1 MQISI
6 IHGIVSATTIF
17 ITYVFEYYR
26 DPSGSSR
33 GGGGRRCNCMARV
46 APTRHWPPVGFLAGA
61 AGAARDEAGRPGAS
75 VSDIQGRS
83 MGLKVASV
91 DGGAGRLQEDG
102 SVVFGFGVVDG
113 GGAELHRF
121 EARYSQL
128 RALHDKLHEQGVFE
142 LFGVQHSGGMF
153 SSTFPPSY
161 PLRDM
166 KTPENRAIRGAELQS
181 YLSTMLLAHPGIWQQ
196 DEVLNAL
203 NVDQTTSVTVA
214 TAIHQE
220 MGGVSG
226 GAEGEGTLAGAA
238 QRTIP
243 AHFRGRWLHDD
254 RSDDVE
260 PLVAAAGL
268 GWMGHSAGPENN
280 LPVELFFTDTHFVVV
295 EGDENFELDD
305 KKARLAEAGVG
316 AMTGKREGTEPG
328 LVTNT
333 TCATLEVAAGMF
345 HGEKEAVRGNV
356 TLFLLSGEEEVC
368 TRIVKGEEEKISTK
382 YWSNGEVI
390 KTWTWLWGA
399 NGKQKR
405 CAIVSERQV
414 TGKSVLYAPSFLER
428 VCFLPL
434 DSPTVPV
441 VTLERHM
448 GRDVQHTP
456 RALPE
461 SLQARTWRPTTQG
474 TNVSSNGGN
483 GSSPPAGT
491 DEQAPA
497 ITEQSS
503 SASKQVADEA
513 RLQRVANMTDGAAHR
528 PDDCTPESVALL
540 KLREKDALLAAKQA
554 EAQRAEEAEAEK
566 AALLADTLK
575 RTAALQEQIEKLSVA
590 AAASAAITTTTT
602 APSTYDSSEQE
613 TLTREQPSDAANR
626 VAGVSS
632 LASQNRT
639 RSLSSPHPN
648 LSPKR
653 RGSSTCAR
661 ISQLL
666 FVSIVCLSTV
676 SLLSLV
682 L

>member
-1 MQISI
+1 
-6 IHGIVSATTIF
+6 
-17 ITYVFEYYR
+17 
-26 DPSGSSR
+26 
-33 GGGGRRCNCMARV
+33 
-46 APTRHWPPVGFLAGA
+46 
-61 AGAARDEAGRPGAS
+61 
-75 VSDIQGRS
+75 
-83 MGLKVASV
+83 MGLKVASI

-102 SVVFGFGVVDG
+102 SVVFGFSVVDG

-128 RALHDKLHEQGVFE
+128 RALHDALHVQGVFE

-196 DEVLNAL
+196 DDVLNAL
-203 NVDQTTSVTVA
+203 NVDKATGVTVA

-220 MGGVSG
+220 MGGLSG
-226 GAEGEGTLAGAA
+226 GAEGEDTLAGAA

-268 GWMGHSAGPENN
+268 SWMGHSAGQEKNP
-280 LPVELFFTDTHFVVV
+280 PVELFFTDTHLVVV
-295 EGDENFELDD
+295 EGDEDLELDD
-305 KKARLAEAGVG
+305 KKAGLAEAAVG
-316 AMTGKREGTEPG
+316 AMTGKKEGTEAG
-328 LVTNT
+328 LVTNKT
-333 TCATLEVAAGMF
+333 YATLEKVAGRF
-345 HGEKEAVRGNV
+345 HGEKEGPVRGNV

-368 TRIVKGEEEKISTK
+368 TRLVKGEEEKVSTK

-390 KTWTWLWGA
+390 KTWTWLWDPK
-399 NGKQKR
+399 GKQKR

-414 TGKSVLYAPSFLER
+414 TGKSVLYAPSFKER

-448 GRDVQHTP
+448 GRDVKHTP

-461 SLQARTWRPTTQG
+461 SLQARTWRPTTQVA
-474 TNVSSNGGN
+474 NVSSSSSN

-497 ITEQSS
+497 IAKQSA

-513 RLQRVANMTDGAAHR
+513 RLRRVANMTNGEVHR
-528 PDDCTPESVALL
+528 LDDCNAEAVALL

-566 AALLADTLK
+566 AALLADALK
-575 RTAALQEQIEKLSVA
+575 RTAALQEQIEKLSA
-590 AAASAAITTTTT
+590 AAAAAAAATT
-602 APSTYDSSEQE
+602 AASTNDSNEQKA
-613 TLTREQPSDAANR
+613 LTREQPSDAASR
-626 VAGVSS
+626 VSGVSS
-632 LASQNRT
+632 SASQQRS
-639 RSLSSPHPN
+639 RSLSSPRPN
-648 LSPKR
+648 FSPTR
-653 RGSSTCAR
+653 RGTSTCVR
-661 ISQLL
+661 ISHLL
-666 FVSIVCLSTV
+666 FAFHCLCASCFTTITGAV
-676 SLLSLV
+676 GRAHRVTGKSVGQGNRWRCLNMVISAVPPSGGSQGPKEGQTHGLRISLAELRWRV
-682 L
+682 ATRRVR